1 MATALPQVSVDGW
14 EQLDRSAG
22 RASCRLVLRGP
33 ASVDGVVIDVELERC
48 EVGRL
53 REAYPVSEH
62 DVEVRVGE
70 LEPSTLAVLL
80 RDLVP
85 AVLSADPECRRVVFA
100 APEGDLAVLSGA
112 EEAGFRYVVDVDLPD
127 GSVNLTVAE
136 PGWVTAVDMDL
147 DHVPT

>member
-1 MATALPQVSVDGW
+1 MTTALPQVAVEGW
-14 EQLDRSAG
+14 SQLDGAAG
-22 RASCRLVLRGP
+22 RTSKRLVLRGP
-33 ASVDGVVIDVELERC
+33 ADVVVDVELERC
-48 EVGRL
+48 ESGRL

-70 LEPSTLAVLL
+70 LEPPVLTALL
-80 RDLVP
+80 RGLAP
-85 AVLSADPECRRVVFA
+85 AVLSADQACRRLVFA
-100 APEGDLAVLSGA
+100 APEGDLAVLSAA

-127 GSVNLTVAE
+127 GSVSLAVAE

>member
-1 MATALPQVSVDGW
+1 MPTPLPQVAVDGW
-14 EQLDRSAG
+14 EELDRSTG
-22 RASCRLVLRGP
+22 RTSSRLVLRGP
-33 ASVDGVVIDVELERC
+33 SDVAVDVELERC
-48 EVGRL
+48 ESGRL

-70 LEPSTLAVLL
+70 LEPPVLAGLL

-85 AVLSADPECRRVVFA
+85 AVLSADRSCRRVVFA
-100 APEGDLAVLSGA
+100 APEGDLAVLSA
-112 EEAGFRYVVDVDLPD
+112 VEEAGFRCVVDVDLPD
-127 GSVNLTVAE
+127 GSVSLAVAE